1 MKVNRR
7 LISLPKTGS
16 MFCKHW
22 DTHSAQFEQNDYG
35 TFSTLLII
43 SLSPFLYSEMPKKK
57 QKKKEQQMN
66 PLQIFVKFLYCRH
79 YLCYKQVCLTPSG
92 KCIFCYIH
100 SPYTFKTSSP
110 PPPQL
115 NYFWQNLTG
124 LLEASWIISSY
135 FKDQFVPPII
145 PDDGMKPKF
154 SYFKQWSTAWH

>member
-57 QKKKEQQMN
+57 AEKEGTTN
-66 PLQIFVKFLYCRH
+66 EPTTDIC
-79 YLCYKQVCLTPSG
+79 
-92 KCIFCYIH
+92 
-100 SPYTFKTSSP
+100 
-110 PPPQL
+110 
-115 NYFWQNLTG
+115 
-124 LLEASWIISSY
+124 
-135 FKDQFVPPII
+135 
-145 PDDGMKPKF
+145 
-154 SYFKQWSTAWH
+154 